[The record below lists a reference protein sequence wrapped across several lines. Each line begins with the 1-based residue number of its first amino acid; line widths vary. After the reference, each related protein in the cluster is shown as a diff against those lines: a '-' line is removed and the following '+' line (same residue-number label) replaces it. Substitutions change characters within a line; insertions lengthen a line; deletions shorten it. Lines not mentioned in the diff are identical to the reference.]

1 MGHGRIERASEE
13 EAKEEDFVTWP
24 HKHPVLPSPVAL
36 AKVNGVYFIISKIMS
51 LPVQISQNS

>member
-1 MGHGRIERASEE
+1 MERASEE
-13 EAKEEDFVTWP
+13 EAKEKDFVTWS

-51 LPVQISQNS
+51 FPVQISQNS